1 MTTAS
6 LAVHVRVSAPLR
18 QFLRVRS
25 ILSIPI
31 SALSAVLALA
41 YVPLRLSVWVNQSAV
56 AKRNEVLS
64 IWTAPLFL
72 MPAKRGKNVGSQGKS
87 LRVTGKEPLPFYRLP
102 IRKRSFA
109 YTQKQTQS
117 FRGCKMEAG
126 WKQVGSRFLAT
137 SYTQNHIDNQ

>member
-64 IWTAPLFL
+64 NRAAPLFL

-109 YTQKQTQS
+109 YTQTIVRLYANDRVPIRKLKRFQTQ
-117 FRGCKMEAG
+117 RGAILMG
-126 WKQVGSRFLAT
+126 RHLL
-137 SYTQNHIDNQ
+137 Y